1 MARIMEISRL
11 RLGKRNKQTKNK
23 KQNPFIVTLVVGGE
37 AVS

>member
-23 KQNPFIVTLVVGGE
+23 KQNPFITLVVGGE